1 MAGKLVW
8 KPGRPCNGQVYYM
21 TVPGTQWQ
29 LAKYRRGDDW
39 EYVLFEGNLRHP
51 PAGFYKTAKEAIDVA
66 DELTQRRK

>member
-1 MAGKLVW
+1 
-8 KPGRPCNGQVYYM
+8 M